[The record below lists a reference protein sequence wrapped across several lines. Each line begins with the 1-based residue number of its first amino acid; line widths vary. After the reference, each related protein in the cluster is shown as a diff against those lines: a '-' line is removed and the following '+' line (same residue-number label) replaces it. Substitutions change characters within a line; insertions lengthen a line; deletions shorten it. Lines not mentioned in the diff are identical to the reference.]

1 MQRDKRGRFVKKALE
16 GTTIT
21 VNGKRYFVKP
31 GANEVFTTVNAD
43 NAWDN
48 M

>member
-1 MQRDKRGRFVKKALE
+1 MQRDKRGRFVKKALQ

-21 VNGKRYFVKP
+21 VNGKRYFVKH
-31 GANEVFTTVNAD
+31 GANEAFATANA
-43 NAWDN
+43 NNTWSN